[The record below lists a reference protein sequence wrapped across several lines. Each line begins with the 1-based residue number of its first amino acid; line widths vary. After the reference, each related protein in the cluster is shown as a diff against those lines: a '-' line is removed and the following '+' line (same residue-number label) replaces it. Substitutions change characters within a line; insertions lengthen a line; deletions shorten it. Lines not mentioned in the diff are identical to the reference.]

1 MWVTCYT
8 DASWDDTGRGGWA
21 YRLVSDKGR
30 FDKSG
35 RCPAWVRCNNTAE
48 FSAIVAGIYRAL
60 REWDDVEG
68 VSVHTDSDAAIRYFK
83 FYPAGVPRT
92 LRRDDWLV
100 LRKKLYEIL
109 EDHECMIKFTHVKGH
124 QLSTLSRRAYM
135 NNNVD
140 DMSRRAR
147 LGRFVNRGDESA

>member
-8 DASWDDTGRGGWA
+8 DASWSPTTLKGGWA
-21 YRLVSDKGR
+21 YSLVSDLGR
-30 FDKSG
+30 LAKSG
-35 RCPAWVRCNNTAE
+35 RCPAWVKCSNTAE

-60 REWDDVEG
+60 RAWDDVEG
-68 VSVHTDSDAAIRYFK
+68 VSIHTDSDAAIRYFR
-83 FYPAGVPRT
+83 FYPTGVPGN

-100 LRKKLYEIL
+100 LRGKLYEIL
-109 EDHECMIKFTHVKGH
+109 ESHECLVKFSHVKGH
-124 QLSTLSRRAYM
+124 QRSWVSKRAYM

-147 LGRFVNRGDESA
+147 LGRFVNRGDE